1 MKKGTT
7 GGIHTFLK
15 LLAGTIAAGSVL
27 FSGAVALRL
36 YRVNYRITLSDKDL
50 AHIERV
56 FDISEADEFRYFS
69 YSGRD
74 SEKGETV
81 ELETD
86 DYERFIS
93 GNVNASLEFRPTND
107 GRLLYDYSDGRG
119 EIEVISLASGS
130 YCIKLHETV

>member
-7 GGIHTFLK
+7 RGIHTFLK
-15 LLAGTIAAGSVL
+15 VLAGTVTAGSVL
-27 FSGAVALRL
+27 FSGAVALRQ
-36 YRVNYRITLSDKDL
+36 YRLNYRITLSDENL
-50 AHIERV
+50 AHIEQV
-56 FDISEADEFRYFS
+56 FDISSADEFRYFS

-81 ELETD
+81 ELET
-86 DYERFIS
+86 YE
-93 GNVNASLEFRPTND
+93 NVNASLELRPTND
-107 GRLLYDYSDGRG
+107 GRLHYDYSDGRG

>member
-7 GGIHTFLK
+7 HGIHTFLK
-15 LLAGTIAAGSVL
+15 LLAGTMAAGLVL
-27 FSGAVALRL
+27 LSGAVALRQ
-36 YRVNYRITLSDKDL
+36 YRVNYRITLSDENL
-50 AHIERV
+50 AHIEQV

-93 GNVNASLEFRPTND
+93 GNVNASLKFRPTN
-107 GRLLYDYSDGRG
+107 DGRG

>member
-7 GGIHTFLK
+7 RGIHTFLK
-15 LLAGTIAAGSVL
+15 VLAGTVTAGSIL
-27 FSGAVALRL
+27 FSGAVALRQ
-36 YRVNYRITLSDKDL
+36 YRLNYRITLSDENL
-50 AHIERV
+50 AHIEQV
-56 FDISEADEFRYFS
+56 FDISSADEFRYFS

-93 GNVNASLEFRPTND
+93 ENVNASLELRPTND
-107 GRLLYDYSDGRG
+107 GKLHYDYSDGRG
-119 EIEVISLASGS
+119 EIEVISLVSGS

>member
-7 GGIHTFLK
+7 HGIHTFLK
-15 LLAGTIAAGSVL
+15 VLAGTMAAGLVL

-36 YRVNYRITLSDKDL
+36 YRVNYRITLSDEDL
-50 AHIERV
+50 AHIEQV

-119 EIEVISLASGS
+119 EIEVISLAGGS

>member
-7 GGIHTFLK
+7 HGIHTFLK
-15 LLAGTIAAGSVL
+15 VLAGTMTAGLVL

-36 YRVNYRITLSDKDL
+36 YRVNYRITLSDEDL
-50 AHIERV
+50 AHIEQV

>member
-1 MKKGTT
+1 MKKETT

-15 LLAGTIAAGSVL
+15 VLAGTIAAGSVL

-36 YRVNYRITLSDKDL
+36 YRVNYRITLSDENL
-50 AHIERV
+50 AHIEQV

-93 GNVNASLEFRPTND
+93 ENVNAPLELRPTND

-119 EIEVISLASGS
+119 EIEVTCLAGGS

>member
-1 MKKGTT
+1 MKKETT
-7 GGIHTFLK
+7 HGIHTFLK
-15 LLAGTIAAGSVL
+15 VLAGTMAAGLVL

-36 YRVNYRITLSDKDL
+36 YRVNYRITLSDEDL
-50 AHIERV
+50 AHIEQV

-93 GNVNASLEFRPTND
+93 GNVNASLKLRPTND